1 LLIYALTFW
10 TFHDPIL
17 PINLGTPVSLA
28 ARGSLA
34 ILVLLERIM
43 TFWTFHMP
51 ILHINLATPF
61 FTCARKGCQEK

>member
-1 LLIYALTFW
+1 LALITS
-10 TFHDPIL
+10 
-17 PINLGTPVSLA
+17 VSLA

-51 ILHINLATPF
+51 ILHINLATPLDEHPA
-61 FTCARKGCQEK
+61 CL

>member
-1 LLIYALTFW
+1 LALITS
-10 TFHDPIL
+10 
-17 PINLGTPVSLA
+17 VSLA

-51 ILHINLATPF
+51 ILHINLATPDF
-61 FTCARKGCQEK
+61 WGVANMVSERNRSS